1 MIRAEHASDQMSG
14 VLASRNRRRR
24 ADGAAS
30 RASSGRTVL
39 RGLGV
44 LGALV
49 SLGWVGLQLDAWAAS
64 SPHFALRTVKIQG
77 LRRATEGELLRL
89 AGIAPGTNLWALD
102 AATVAQTMSGHPWV
116 RTVEVTRSLPDALQL
131 RVEERAPVALASLG
145 DLYVVDA
152 EGAPFKR
159 VSSAETL
166 DLPLL
171 TGLTRERAEKDPAG
185 TAARLREGLAV
196 ADAYQRVFERPRL
209 SEVQIGEAGY
219 ELVTVDGVRVVLGRD
234 DLEGQLRRLQ
244 RVRDEL
250 QHRGLA
256 AAAIHLENR
265 VRPGWVA
272 VQVQPGATAP
282 RQ

>member
-1 MIRAEHASDQMSG
+1 MSG
-14 VLASRNRRRR
+14 VPASRNRRRR

-30 RASSGRTVL
+30 RAPRGRTVL

-44 LGALV
+44 LGALL
-49 SLGWVGLQLDAWAAS
+49 SLVFVGLQLDAWAS
-64 SPHFALRTVKIQG
+64 GSPQFALRTVRVQG
-77 LRRATEGELLRL
+77 LRRATEKELLRL

-102 AATVAQTMSGHPWV
+102 PATVAQTMAGHPWV
-116 RTVEVTRSLPDALQL
+116 RTVEVTRSLPDTLQL

-152 EGAPFKR
+152 QGAPFKR
-159 VSSAETL
+159 VSPAESL

-171 TGLTRERAEKDPAG
+171 TGLTREQAEKDPAG
-185 TAARLREGLAV
+185 TAARLREGLGV
-196 ADAYQRVFERPRL
+196 ADAYQRVLERPRL
-209 SEVQIGEAGY
+209 SEVQIGEASF
-219 ELVTVDGVRVVLGRD
+219 EVVTADGVRVGLGRD
-234 DLEGQLRRLQ
+234 DLDGQLRRLQ
-244 RVRDEL
+244 RVREEL

>member
-1 MIRAEHASDQMSG
+1 MSG
-14 VLASRNRRRR
+14 AASRNRRRR

-30 RASSGRTVL
+30 RASRGRTVL
-39 RGLGV
+39 RGLG
-44 LGALV
+44 LLAALA
-49 SLGWVGLQLDAWAAS
+49 SLAWIGFQLDRWAAS
-64 SPHFALRTVKIQG
+64 SPHFALRKFQSSG
-77 LRRATEGELLRL
+77 LRRATEKELLRL
-89 AGIAPGTNLWALD
+89 AGLAPGMNLWSLD
-102 AATVAQTMSGHPWV
+102 SATVAQAMAAHPWV
-116 RTVEVTRSLPDALQL
+116 RTVEVTRSLPDTLQL

-159 VSSAETL
+159 VSPAETL

-171 TGLTRERAEKDPAG
+171 TGITREQAEKDPAG
-185 TAARLREGLAV
+185 TAARLREALAV
-196 ADAYQRVFERPRL
+196 ADVYQHAFDRPRL
-209 SEVQIGEAGY
+209 SEIQLGESAF
-219 ELVTVDGVRVVLGRD
+219 ELITTDGVRVVLGRD
-234 DLEGQLRRLQ
+234 DLDGQLRRLQ

-272 VQVQPGATAP
+272 VQIQPGATAP
-282 RQ
+282 RR

>member
-1 MIRAEHASDQMSG
+1 MSG

-30 RASSGRTVL
+30 RASRGRTVL
-39 RGLGV
+39 RGLVVLGV
-44 LGALV
+44 LA
-49 SLGWVGLQLDAWAAS
+49 SLAWLGLLLDGWAS
-64 SPHFALRTVKIQG
+64 SSPRLALRTVKVQG
-77 LRRATEGELLRL
+77 LRRATEKELLRL
-89 AGIAPGTNLWALD
+89 AGVAPGMNLWNLD
-102 AATVAQTMSGHPWV
+102 PAAVAQAMGAHPWV
-116 RTVEVTRSLPDALQL
+116 RTVEVTRSLPDTLQL

-152 EGAPFKR
+152 AGAPFKR
-159 VSSAETL
+159 VSPAEAL

-171 TGLTRERAEKDPAG
+171 TGLSREEAEKDPAG
-185 TAARLREGLAV
+185 TAARLREALGV
-196 ADAYQRVFERPRL
+196 ADAYSRVFERPRL
-209 SEVQIGEAGY
+209 SEVQLREAGF
-219 ELVTVDGVRVVLGRD
+219 ELITVDGVRVVLGRD
-234 DLEGQLRRLQ
+234 DLDGQLRRLQ

-272 VQVQPGATAP
+272 VQVQPGASAP
-282 RQ
+282 RH

>member
-1 MIRAEHASDQMSG
+1 MSG

-24 ADGAAS
+24 ADGEAS
-30 RASSGRTVL
+30 RASSRGTVL
-39 RGLGV
+39 RGLVLLGV
-44 LGALV
+44 LG
-49 SLGWVGLQLDAWAAS
+49 SLGWVGLQLDAWAS
-64 SPHFALRTVKIQG
+64 TSPRLALRTVNVQG
-77 LRRATEGELLRL
+77 LRRATEKELLRL
-89 AGIAPGTNLWALD
+89 AGVAPGMNLWSLD
-102 AATVAQTMSGHPWV
+102 PAAVAQAMGAHPWV
-116 RTVEVTRSLPDALQL
+116 RTVEVTRSLPDTLQL

-152 EGAPFKR
+152 DGAPFKR
-159 VSSAETL
+159 VSPAEAL

-185 TAARLREGLAV
+185 TAASLREGLGV
-196 ADAYQRVFERPRL
+196 AEAYHRAFERPRL
-209 SEVQIGEAGY
+209 SEVQLGEAGF
-219 ELVTVDGVRVVLGRD
+219 ELVTADGVRVVLGRD
-234 DLEGQLRRLQ
+234 DLDGQLRRLQ

-250 QHRGLA
+250 QHRGLL

-282 RQ
+282 RH

>member
-1 MIRAEHASDQMSG
+1 MSG
-14 VLASRNRRRR
+14 VASRNRRRR

-30 RASSGRTVL
+30 RASRGRTVL
-39 RGLGV
+39 RGLG
-44 LGALV
+44 LLAALA
-49 SLGWVGLQLDAWAAS
+49 SLAWIGFQLDRWAAS
-64 SPHFALRTVKIQG
+64 SPHFALRKFQSSG
-77 LRRATEGELLRL
+77 LRRATEKELLRL
-89 AGIAPGTNLWALD
+89 AGLAPGMNLWSLD
-102 AATVAQTMSGHPWV
+102 SATVAQAMAAHPWV
-116 RTVEVTRSLPDALQL
+116 RTVEVTRSLPDTLQL

-159 VSSAETL
+159 VSPAETL

-171 TGLTRERAEKDPAG
+171 TGITREQAEKDPAG
-185 TAARLREGLAV
+185 TAARLREALAV
-196 ADAYQRVFERPRL
+196 ADVYQHAFDRPRL
-209 SEVQIGEAGY
+209 SEIQLGESAF
-219 ELVTVDGVRVVLGRD
+219 ELITTDGVRVVLGRD
-234 DLEGQLRRLQ
+234 DLDGQLRRLQ

-272 VQVQPGATAP
+272 VQIQPGATAP
-282 RQ
+282 RR